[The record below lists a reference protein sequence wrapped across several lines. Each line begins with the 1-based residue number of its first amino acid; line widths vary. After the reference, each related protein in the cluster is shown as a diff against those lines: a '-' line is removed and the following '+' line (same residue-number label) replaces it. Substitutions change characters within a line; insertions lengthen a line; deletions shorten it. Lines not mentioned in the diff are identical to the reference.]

1 MSDLLSHGLL
11 ASAGVAGASSAQC
24 GSGIAAFRD
33 SPRTPAP
40 SRSTAA
46 GRERAPSLE
55 GSRNGV
61 EMLLLEQNQLLM
73 KQVALLQS
81 QVQSSQARSEAMSV
95 QEVAQSKLFQSHT
108 QLLEGV
114 DPALQKVFLDFEKE
128 AKHVFEAWETQKK
141 LFEKYSKLNEEGRL
155 HNHLQAEADYKWQ
168 WTKLYLAKAQPVSD
182 DQDMVEDGYNVAEDW
197 ARMRRRHA
205 EECFELICK
214 HQKQCVALYE
224 QEVSLAVLQQKL
236 TDRLDAWFA
245 EQAFDDL
252 EVQRVLKQRAC
263 QFVQSFVRAT
273 RPNIQTRMAK
283 DKEQQQKREQVL
295 LEAKS
300 KWEEMDVKD
309 VLSPAF
315 LELLDAKQKRSC
327 KIKEDSALAFLVK
340 DNEELC
346 RRHNVKIVSKAARS
360 SKRAPT
366 PKKVPGKIRG
376 RSQQRGSSTPRSIL
390 KSASRSPS
398 KPARS
403 SSGERTSSKRVSFE
417 GNSGGKGKEKAKGNG
432 KGKGKQKR
440 K

>member
-1 MSDLLSHGLL
+1 
-11 ASAGVAGASSAQC
+11 
-24 GSGIAAFRD
+24 
-33 SPRTPAP
+33 
-40 SRSTAA
+40 
-46 GRERAPSLE
+46 
-55 GSRNGV
+55 
-61 EMLLLEQNQLLM
+61 MLLCMQ
-73 KQVALLQS
+73 
-81 QVQSSQARSEAMSV
+81 
-95 QEVAQSKLFQSHT
+95 
-108 QLLEGV
+108 
-114 DPALQKVFLDFEKE
+114 
-128 AKHVFEAWETQKK
+128 
-141 LFEKYSKLNEEGRL
+141 
-155 HNHLQAEADYKWQ
+155 
-168 WTKLYLAKAQPVSD
+168 
-182 DQDMVEDGYNVAEDW
+182 
-197 ARMRRRHA
+197 
-205 EECFELICK
+205 
-214 HQKQCVALYE
+214 
-224 QEVSLAVLQQKL
+224 VSLPVLQQKL

-273 RPNIQTRMAK
+273 RPKIQTRMAK

-309 VLSPAF
+309 VLSPALF
-315 LELLDAKQKRSC
+315 ELLDAKQKRSR

-346 RRHNVKIVSKAARS
+346 RRHNVKIVSEAARS

-417 GNSGGKGKEKAKGNG
+417 GKSGGKGKEKAKGKG